1 MKGYEH
7 PYGMECL
14 QELSKPNECQ
24 ETNYQK
30 PLQAYVVN
38 INGINLFNFFNSY
51 TKDIIIYILKF
62 FWSNY

>member
-1 MKGYEH
+1 
-7 PYGMECL
+7 MECL